1 MNRRDFLTGAAL
13 GLGVAGLTLAGCATQ
28 QTSSRTP
35 ATGAGTRND
44 TDRGASS
51 ATAPAFDIGAR
62 TVRLNDDALMPIL
75 GIGTFR
81 LSPDQAEASVSS
93 ALQAGYRLI
102 DTARIYGNEAGVG
115 RGVARS
121 GVPRED
127 IFITTKLWTD
137 DFDEAA
143 RAIDTG
149 LERLD
154 VDYIDL
160 LLLHHTAPSDE
171 DAYRAME
178 DAVADGRVRSI
189 GLSNFYEQDFARM
202 MGVASIT
209 PTVVQNETHPYH
221 QGTGFSQYLSQF
233 GTRLESWFPLGGR
246 GNNQVLFEDATIADI
261 ARSHG
266 RTPAQIL
273 LRWHL
278 QAGNIAIP
286 GSSDPDHIR
295 ENIAIFDFTL
305 SDDEMRGMG
314 DLERDQR
321 FSTY

>member
-1 MNRRDFLTGAAL
+1 MGGGDLDHP
-13 GLGVAGLTLAGCATQ
+13 GVA
-28 QTSSRTP
+28 
-35 ATGAGTRND
+35 
-44 TDRGASS
+44 RGIGS
-51 ATAPAFDIGAR
+51 AHLVSGER
-62 TVRLNDDALMPIL
+62 RGDDAGGEAVDPCAACTPGQRGGLDTKSVGPL
-75 GIGTFR
+75 GHDVR
-81 LSPDQAEASVSS
+81 SPGVVDGVVGQFGERREFIDRRVGQ
-93 ALQAGYRLI
+93 LVL
-102 DTARIYGNEAGVG
+102 DTARIYGNEIGVG
-115 RGVARS
+115 RGVSRS
-121 GVPRED
+121 GIARED

-137 DFDEAA
+137 DFGQAA

-160 LLLHHTAPSDE
+160 LLLHHSGPSDE

-189 GLSNFYEQDFARM
+189 GLSNFYEQDFARVM
-202 MGVASIT
+202 NIATIT
-209 PTVVQNETHPYH
+209 PAVVQNETHPYH
-221 QGTGFSQYLSQF
+221 QGRGFSQYLSQF
-233 GTRLESWFPLGGR
+233 GARLESWYPLGGR
-246 GNNQVLFEDATIADI
+246 GNNRVLFEDPTIADI
-261 ARSHG
+261 AGSHG

-286 GSSDPDHIR
+286 GSSDSDHIR
-295 ENIAIFDFTL
+295 ENIAIFDFAL
-305 SDDEMRGMG
+305 DDDEMRRMS

>member
-1 MNRRDFLTGAAL
+1 MCF
-13 GLGVAGLTLAGCATQ
+13 
-28 QTSSRTP
+28 
-35 ATGAGTRND
+35 
-44 TDRGASS
+44 
-51 ATAPAFDIGAR
+51 
-62 TVRLNDDALMPIL
+62 
-75 GIGTFR
+75 
-81 LSPDQAEASVSS
+81 
-93 ALQAGYRLI
+93 
-102 DTARIYGNEAGVG
+102 DTARIYGNEIGVG
-115 RGVARS
+115 RGVSRS
-121 GVPRED
+121 GIPRED

-160 LLLHHTAPSDE
+160 LLLHHAAPDDE

-189 GLSNFYEQDFARM
+189 GLSNFYEQDFARVM
-202 MGVASIT
+202 SIATIT
-209 PTVVQNETHPYH
+209 PPVVQNETHPYH
-221 QGTGFSQYLSQF
+221 QGRGFSQYLSQF
-233 GTRLESWFPLGGR
+233 GARLESWYPLGGR
-246 GNNQVLFEDATIADI
+246 GNNRVLFEDPTIVDI
-261 ARSHG
+261 AGSHG

-286 GSSDPDHIR
+286 GSSDSDHIR
-295 ENIAIFDFTL
+295 ENIAIFDFAL
-305 SDDEMRGMG
+305 DEHEMRR
-314 DLERDQR
+314 LERSQR

>member
-1 MNRRDFLTGAAL
+1 MSTAL
-13 GLGVAGLTLAGCATQ
+13 A
-28 QTSSRTP
+28 
-35 ATGAGTRND
+35 
-44 TDRGASS
+44 
-51 ATAPAFDIGAR
+51 
-62 TVRLNDDALMPIL
+62 
-75 GIGTFR
+75 
-81 LSPDQAEASVSS
+81 
-93 ALQAGYRLI
+93 AGYQLV

-127 IFITTKLWTD
+127 VFITTKLRTD
-137 DFDEAA
+137 DFGDAA

-154 VDYIDL
+154 VGYIDL
-160 LLLHHTAPSDE
+160 LLLHHSAPSDE

-178 DAVADGRVRSI
+178 DAVADSRVRSI

-202 MGVASIT
+202 MDVATIT
-209 PTVVQNETHPYH
+209 PTVVQNETRPYH

-233 GTRLESWFPLGGR
+233 GARLESWFPLGGR
-246 GNNQVLFEDATIADI
+246 GNTQILFDDPTIADI

-266 RTPAQIL
+266 RTPAQVL

-286 GSSDPDHIR
+286 GSSDPVHIR

-305 SDDEMRGMG
+305 DDDEMRAMG
-314 DLERDQR
+314 DLERGQR